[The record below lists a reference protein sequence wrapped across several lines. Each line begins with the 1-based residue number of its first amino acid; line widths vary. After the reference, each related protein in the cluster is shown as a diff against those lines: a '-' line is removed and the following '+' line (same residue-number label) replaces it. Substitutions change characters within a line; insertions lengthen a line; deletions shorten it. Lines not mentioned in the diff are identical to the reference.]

1 MKKGGGCMGRYE
13 KKNKVVSTQER
24 TEKKGCSLFNCVGK
38 CTSSCIGTLNMKP
51 LTTGIITK

>member
-1 MKKGGGCMGRYE
+1 MGRYE

-24 TEKKGCSLFNCVGK
+24 TEKKGCSFFNCVGK